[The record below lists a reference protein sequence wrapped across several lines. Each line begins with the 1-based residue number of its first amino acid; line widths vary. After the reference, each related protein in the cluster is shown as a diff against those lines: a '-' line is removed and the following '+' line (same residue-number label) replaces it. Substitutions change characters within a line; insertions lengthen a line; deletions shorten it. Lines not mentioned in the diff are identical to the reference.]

1 MMDGSE
7 LIWCFR
13 QTMLIENLSR
23 NAIWYF
29 KFKFAEYISI
39 KITFKFYRIS
49 VQLSYSKDDV
59 EQEKESFA

>member
-39 KITFKFYRIS
+39 KKIYRIS

-59 EQEKESFA
+59 GQEKESFA